1 MEKVTHKEKVR
12 ETSEAF
18 IKRLSEGLDDI
29 EEQIYPDYAIEIDIE
44 SYDP

>member
-12 ETSEAF
+12 ESSEAF